1 MIKMTKSL
9 HPEVVKKDIVEFE
22 SGAKIDQNEMIREVY
37 GVRRPSNFEKLLIK
51 EGKPLEEVLPL
62 IFEASAAEGF
72 VIDDSNR
79 EGITYN
85 WKIYAKYRKNA

>member
-1 MIKMTKSL
+1 MTKSL

-37 GVRRPSNFEKLLIK
+37 GVRRPQAFEKLLIK
-51 EGKPLEEVLPL
+51 EGKPLEEVLTL

-72 VIDDSNR
+72 LIDDSNR
-79 EGITYN
+79 EGIKYN
-85 WKIYAKYRKNA
+85 WEIYVKYRKNA